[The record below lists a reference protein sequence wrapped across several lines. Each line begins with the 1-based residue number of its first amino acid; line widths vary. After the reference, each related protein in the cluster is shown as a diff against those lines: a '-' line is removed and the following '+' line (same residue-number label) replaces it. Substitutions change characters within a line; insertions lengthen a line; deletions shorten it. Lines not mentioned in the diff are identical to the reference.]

1 MAYYFTVS
9 KKKGEYTPLDITKSK
24 YFTKL
29 SKFKGLGL
37 SLQEIDMFTMMFNDE
52 EELRNSL
59 YSEHILEGRY
69 FNNPLTARILRNG
82 KYHKVMYDFLYQ
94 KDIEYIADP
103 KKIINRILNK
113 FIDQD
118 FRFIKQFA
126 HNYIEFY
133 DCGTT
138 AAEVRVFAENSI
150 IYGNMDKHL
159 QDRDENGDLPL
170 IRMAKLLI
178 YEYYQTPSGKTIYK
192 EEIKYRNL
200 HSIIAF
206 INNYDKKYGLEVDDK
221 DNQMNFFDEMP
232 PVISKI
238 RKKEKKDKI
247 EGQISLFE

>member
-29 SKFKGLGL
+29 SKCKGLGL

-126 HNYIEFY
+126 HNY
-133 DCGTT
+133 
-138 AAEVRVFAENSI
+138 S
-150 IYGNMDKHL
+150 
-159 QDRDENGDLPL
+159 
-170 IRMAKLLI
+170 
-178 YEYYQTPSGKTIYK
+178 
-192 EEIKYRNL
+192 
-200 HSIIAF
+200 
-206 INNYDKKYGLEVDDK
+206 
-221 DNQMNFFDEMP
+221 
-232 PVISKI
+232 
-238 RKKEKKDKI
+238 
-247 EGQISLFE
+247 